1 MKTKILFIAFFAMSM
16 LGNAKSNSNSRG
28 NEFCI
33 ESLKSISICQTSNAV
48 DEDGNVV
55 LSATCCKYFK
65 TQPSAEDEITIRL
78 SLTLCAEDMI
88 RNTSIY

>member
-1 MKTKILFIAFFAMSM
+1 MSM
-16 LGNAKSNSNSRG
+16 FGNAKSNSSARI

-33 ESLKSISICQTSNAV
+33 ESLRAISICETSNAV
-48 DEDGNVV
+48 DEDGNIV
-55 LSATCCKYFK
+55 LSATCCRYFK
-65 TQPSAEDEITIRL
+65 TLPSAEDEITIRL